1 MLRGTLAA
9 VQMRIGQG
17 LDIHAFSDD
26 PARPLVLGGVTI
38 PGATGLAGHSDADAV
53 VHACIDALLG
63 AAGLGDIGTLYPDT
77 DATFAGVDSIALL
90 GDTMRRLAADGWIVH
105 NLDCTVVAEAPKLAP
120 HRSEMRAILEG
131 AVGAPVNVKATR
143 AEGLGALGRVEGIMC
158 TAVALIGREH
168 EQDEQEA

>member
-26 PARPLVLGGVTI
+26 ADRVLVLGGVTI
-38 PGATGLAGHSDADAV
+38 AGARGLAGHSDADAV

-63 AAGLGDIGTLYPDT
+63 AAGLGDIGQLYPDT
-77 DATFAGVDSIALL
+77 DPTFAGADSLALL
-90 GDTMRRLAADGWIVH
+90 ADTMGHLTGAGWRVQNI
-105 NLDCTVVAEAPKLAP
+105 DCTVVAEAPKLAP
-120 HRSEMRAILEG
+120 HRAAMEANLAE
-131 AVGAPVNVKATR
+131 AVGAPVSVKATR

-158 TAVALIGREH
+158 TAIALISR
-168 EQDEQEA
+168 DEDQEA